1 MVIFIRAQWCGERG
15 WKSRC
20 AKKIL
25 TIDGRPC
32 HFFLY
37 VVKCVKWSFL
47 RDSSLFKKNSVVF
60 HAATSH
66 VNFWKSFFF
75 SKKNISHFIGNTP
88 SYMEHTHEFTQNL
101 TNAFAKSRRPSIL
114 VNWIFIFHSFQS
126 TYSVDQVL
134 LPITTTTTTALSI
147 RLIAAGNAW
156 FSSEQLFV
164 LGT

>member
-75 SKKNISHFIGNTP
+75 LKKKNISHFIGNTP

-126 TYSVDQVL
+126 ASIKFCYQSPPP
-134 LPITTTTTTALSI
+134 LPLHCPFVSSQPEM
-147 RLIAAGNAW
+147 LDFPVSN
-156 FSSEQLFV
+156 FSF
-164 LGT
+164 